1 MKIKRLHLENFRGVR
16 DATYEFG
23 DKTRIKGKNGI
34 GKSTIA
40 SSFFWLMADKD
51 YSLVSNPPVR
61 PVDAIDEVVTTVT
74 ADLDYDGKPVQVQ
87 KTQKLKR
94 SKTGTVALTN
104 SYMINSVPKSEKA
117 FKEYLTDLG
126 FDFEKFLPCSHPG
139 VLLAGIN
146 NKKERTALRNMLFE
160 MASDITDLDVVKDD
174 PELLDIGLLLQ
185 DYKAEEI
192 EAMQNNTLRVIR
204 ENYGKEGEI
213 LRAKIEGL
221 ESARVEVDV
230 EAHRKAIDELNT
242 IIQNVE
248 EDIYTRTS
256 KLESLQDKS
265 PKVMEINFEL
275 DRLEYEAI
283 KDFSQKK
290 NSAEK
295 DAMEMGYKI
304 SRMERDINSAVKKA
318 SDEESKIRDLQHKIE
333 TNQDTVDVYRQ
344 MKFDETTA
352 VCPTC
357 GQKLPKKKIQM
368 LKEEHEKKIAHT
380 VKKGEET
387 IASQKADLEAAESRL
402 KNLQADIEGMNKALK
417 ELQIRHG
424 DLESYI
430 LEMGD
435 TPKPNMT
442 GNEEYQK
449 LVKERDAIQKELEN
463 TEQIK
468 AEVDVLTDKRTM
480 LQGQI
485 KPHEYELSRLKENNR
500 IDSQI
505 AKLREDQANYEQR
518 KADAEKI
525 LHQLKVLN
533 MRKNELLQDSVNSN
547 FNLISWKLFVT
558 LKNQE
563 TKDACIPMING
574 KVFGESMN
582 NALETLAKIDAMDSI
597 QRFFGLNYPIIIDNA
612 EHLDSETF
620 KKIKTERQ
628 LIALYVSDDEQLVF
642 ERE

>member
-1 MKIKRLHLENFRGVR
+1 MKIKKLHLENFRGVR

-61 PVDAIDEVVTTVT
+61 TIDAIDEVVTTVT

-126 FDFEKFLPCSHPG
+126 FDFDKFLPCSHPG

-146 NKKERTALRNMLFE
+146 NKKERTVLRNMLFE

-174 PELLDIGLLLQ
+174 PELIEIGLLLQ

-221 ESARVEVDV
+221 ESAKVEVDL
-230 EAHRKAIDELNT
+230 ESENKAVDELIEKVSNLRDMAEARDAELDVLA
-242 IIQNVE
+242 N
-248 EDIYTRTS
+248 
-256 KLESLQDKS
+256 KS
-265 PKVMEINFEL
+265 AELMQINFDL

-295 DAMEMGYKI
+295 NAMEIGYKI
-304 SRMERDINSAVKKA
+304 SRVEKNISSAVKKA
-318 SDEESKIRDLQHKIE
+318 SNEELLIEDLKHKIE
-333 TNQDTVDVYRQ
+333 TNQDTVEVYRQ
-344 MKFDETTA
+344 MKFDEDTA

-357 GQKLPKKKIQM
+357 GQKLPKKKIQE
-368 LKEEHEKKIAHT
+368 LKKEHERKIAHT
-380 VKKGEET
+380 VTKGEET
-387 IASQKADLEAAESRL
+387 IASQKADLVAAENRL
-402 KNLQADIEGMNKALK
+402 KNLQADIEGMNKALE
-417 ELQIRHG
+417 ELKTKHSVI
-424 DLESYI
+424 ESSI

-435 TPKPNMT
+435 TPRPNMAD
-442 GNEEYQK
+442 NKEYQALLDK
-449 LVKERDAIQKELEN
+449 KKSIQKELDKEPALREEKIAMKKEMDFYMN
-463 TEQIK
+463 EVRLHEVRLEK
-468 AEVDVLTDKRTM
+468 AK
-480 LQGQI
+480 
-485 KPHEYELSRLKENNR
+485 HNNH
-500 IDSQI
+500 IDEQI
-505 AKLREDQANYEQR
+505 AKLREDQSNYEQR
-518 KADAEKI
+518 KANAEQI
-525 LHQLKVLN
+525 LHQLKILN

-547 FNLISWKLFVT
+547 FNLISWKLFDFR
-558 LKNQE
+558 KNGE
-563 TKDACIPMING
+563 VYDTCIPMING
-574 KVFGESMN
+574 KAFGESMN
-582 NALETLAKIDAMDSI
+582 TGLETMAKIDAMNGI
-597 QRFFGLNYPIIIDNA
+597 QRFFKLDYPIILDNA
-612 EHLDSETF
+612 EHLDSESI
-620 KKIKTERQ
+620 KKLETDHQ
-628 LIALYVSDDEQLVF
+628 LILLTVTDDEELII
-642 ERE
+642 ER

>member
-16 DATYEFG
+16 DATYEFSNR
-23 DKTRIKGKNGI
+23 TRIRGRNGI
-34 GKSTIA
+34 GKSTICSA
-40 SSFFWLMADKD
+40 WMWLMVDRD
-51 YSLVSNPPVR
+51 VTLISNPPIR
-61 PVDAIDEVVTTVT
+61 TIGAIDEVVTTVT
-74 ADLDYDGKPVQVQ
+74 ADLDCGKPVQIQ

-94 SKTGTVALTN
+94 SKTGTVSLTN
-104 SYMINSVPKSEKA
+104 SYMVNSVPKSEKQ
-117 FKEYLTDLG
+117 FKESMEELG
-126 FDFEKFLPCSHPG
+126 VDFEKFLPCSHPG

-174 PELLDIGLLLQ
+174 PELIDIGLLLQ

-221 ESARVEVDV
+221 ESAKVEVDV

-242 IIQNVE
+242 IIWNVE
-248 EDIYTRTS
+248 EDIDTRVS
-256 KLESLQDKS
+256 KLELLQDKS

-295 DAMEMGYKI
+295 DAMEIGYKI
-304 SRMERDINSAVKKA
+304 SRVEKDISSTVKKA
-318 SDEESKIRDLQHKIE
+318 SDEEAKIKDLKYKIA
-333 TNQDTVDVYRQ
+333 TNMTTIESYQQ
-344 MKFDETTA
+344 MKFNENTA

-368 LKEEHEKKIAHT
+368 LKEEHEKKIAYT

-387 IASQKADLEAAESRL
+387 IASQKADLKVAESRL
-402 KNLQADIEGMNKALK
+402 KALQEDIEGMNKALE
-417 ELQIRHG
+417 ELKTKHSVV
-424 DLESYI
+424 ESSI

-468 AEVDVLTDKRTM
+468 AEVDVLTDKLTM

-485 KPHEYELSRLKENNR
+485 KPHEYELSRLKENDR

-518 KADAEKI
+518 KANAEMI

-533 MRKNELLQDSVNSN
+533 MKKNELLQDSVNSN

-620 KKIKTERQ
+620 KKIKTDRQ
-628 LIALYVSDDEQLVF
+628 LIALYVSDDEQLLF
-642 ERE
+642 KRE

>member
-16 DATYEFG
+16 DATYEFSNR
-23 DKTRIKGKNGI
+23 TRIRGRNGI
-34 GKSTIA
+34 GKSTICSA
-40 SSFFWLMADKD
+40 WMWLMVDRD
-51 YSLVSNPPVR
+51 VTLISNPPIR
-61 PVDAIDEVVTTVT
+61 TIGAIDEVVTTVT
-74 ADLDYDGKPVQVQ
+74 ADLDCGKPVQIQ

-126 FDFEKFLPCSHPG
+126 FDFDKFLPCSHPG

-174 PELLDIGLLLQ
+174 PELIDIGLLLH

-221 ESARVEVDV
+221 ESAKVEVDV

-242 IIQNVE
+242 IIWNVE
-248 EDIYTRTS
+248 EDIDTRAS
-256 KLESLQDKS
+256 KLELLQDKS

-290 NSAEK
+290 NTAEK
-295 DAMEMGYKI
+295 DLMELGYKI

-318 SDEESKIRDLQHKIE
+318 SNEELLISDLKHKIE

-344 MKFDETTA
+344 MKFDENAA

-357 GQKLPKKKIQM
+357 GQKLPKKKVQV

-402 KNLQADIEGMNKALK
+402 KNLQTDIEGMNKALK

-449 LVKERDAIQKELEN
+449 LVKERDAIQKELKK

-468 AEVDVLTDKRTM
+468 AEVDVLTDKLTM

-485 KPHEYELSRLKENNR
+485 KPHEYELSRLKENDR

-505 AKLREDQANYEQR
+505 AKLREDQSNYEQR
-518 KADAEKI
+518 KANAEMI
-525 LHQLKVLN
+525 LHQLKILN
-533 MRKNELLQDSVNSN
+533 MRKNELLQDSVNSH
-547 FNLISWKLFVT
+547 FNLISWKLWDV
-558 LKNQE
+558 LKNGE
-563 TKDACIPMING
+563 YRDACVPMING
-574 KVFGESMN
+574 KAFGESMN
-582 NALETLAKIDAMDSI
+582 TGLETMAKIDAMNGI
-597 QRFFGLNYPIIIDNA
+597 QRFFKLDYPIILDNA
-612 EHLDSETF
+612 EHLDSESI
-620 KKIKTERQ
+620 KKLETDHQ
-628 LIALYVSDDEQLVF
+628 LILLTVTDDERLVI
-642 ERE
+642 END

>member
-16 DATYEFG
+16 DATYEFSNR
-23 DKTRIKGKNGI
+23 TRIRGRNGI
-34 GKSTIA
+34 GKSTICSA
-40 SSFFWLMADKD
+40 WLWLMVDRD
-51 YSLVSNPPVR
+51 VTLVSNPPIR
-61 PVDAIDEVVTTVT
+61 TIGAIDEVVTTVT
-74 ADLDYDGKPVQVQ
+74 ADLDCGKPVQIQ
-87 KTQKLKR
+87 KIQKLKR
-94 SKTGTVALTN
+94 SKTGIVSLTN
-104 SYMINSVPKSEKA
+104 SYMVNSVPKSEKQ
-117 FKEYLTDLG
+117 FKESMEELG
-126 FDFEKFLPCSHPG
+126 VNFDKFLPCSHPG

-485 KPHEYELSRLKENNR
+485 KPHEYELSRLKENDR

-505 AKLREDQANYEQR
+505 AKLREDQSNYEQR

-547 FNLISWKLFVT
+547 FNLISWKLFDFR
-558 LKNQE
+558 KNGE
-563 TKDACIPMING
+563 VYDTCIPMING
-574 KVFGESMN
+574 KAFGESMN
-582 NALETLAKIDAMDSI
+582 TGLETMAKIDAMNGI
-597 QRFFGLNYPIIIDNA
+597 QRFFKLDYPIILDNA
-612 EHLDSETF
+612 EHLDSESI
-620 KKIKTERQ
+620 KKLETDHQ
-628 LIALYVSDDEQLVF
+628 LILLTVTDDERLVI
-642 ERE
+642 END

>member
-16 DATYEFG
+16 DATYEFSNR
-23 DKTRIKGKNGI
+23 TRIRGRNGI
-34 GKSTIA
+34 GKSTICSA
-40 SSFFWLMADKD
+40 WMWLMVDRD
-51 YSLVSNPPVR
+51 VTLISNPPIR
-61 PVDAIDEVVTTVT
+61 TIGAIDEVVTTVT
-74 ADLDYDGKPVQVQ
+74 ADLDCGKPVQIQ

-94 SKTGTVALTN
+94 SKTGTVSLTN
-104 SYMINSVPKSEKA
+104 SYMVNSVPKSEKQ
-117 FKEYLTDLG
+117 FKESMEELG
-126 FDFEKFLPCSHPG
+126 VDFDKFLPCSHPG

-174 PELLDIGLLLQ
+174 PELIEIGLLLQ

-221 ESARVEVDV
+221 ESAKVEVDV

-295 DAMEMGYKI
+295 DAMELGYKI

-318 SDEESKIRDLQHKIE
+318 SNEELLISDLKHKIE

-387 IASQKADLEAAESRL
+387 IASQKADLKVAESRL
-402 KNLQADIEGMNKALK
+402 NALQADIEGMNKALE
-417 ELQIRHG
+417 ELKTKHSVV
-424 DLESYI
+424 ESSI

-468 AEVDVLTDKRTM
+468 AEVDVLTDKLTM

-485 KPHEYELSRLKENNR
+485 KPHEYELSRLKENDR

-518 KADAEKI
+518 KANAEMI

-533 MRKNELLQDSVNSN
+533 MKKNQMLQDSVNKH
-547 FNLISWKLFVT
+547 FKLIEWT
-558 LKNQE
+558 LYLTQKNGE
-563 TKDACIPMING
+563 TKDACIPTING
-574 KVFGESMN
+574 KRFGESMN
-582 NALETLAKIDAMDSI
+582 TGLETMAKIDAMNGI
-597 QRFFGLNYPIIIDNA
+597 QRFFKLDYPIILDNA
-612 EHLDSETF
+612 EHLDSESI
-620 KKIKTERQ
+620 KKLETDHQ
-628 LIALYVSDDEQLVF
+628 LILLTVTDDERLVI
-642 ERE
+642 END